1 MSQFWR
7 ELFRLQGTQLS
18 MSSAYH
24 QQSDGQTE
32 ILNRYLEDYL
42 RCFVGNHLKQWY
54 HLLAW
59 AEWQYNT
66 AWHFA
71 IQMSPYEAVYGRT
84 PPTLMDYVGTD
95 NTVEAIHSLLSDR
108 TRLIAALRENLSR
121 SQ

>member
-1 MSQFWR
+1 MGW
-7 ELFRLQGTQLS
+7 ETK
-18 MSSAYH
+18 
-24 QQSDGQTE
+24 

-42 RCFVGNHLKQWY
+42 RCFAGNHLKQWY

-66 AWHFA
+66 TWHFA
-71 IQMSPYEAVYGRT
+71 IQMSPYEAVYSRT